1 MEGPRDK
8 QVLDVKFPKA
18 QKEVK
23 CIKNKMLLLILYLI
37 NFYNYLAIKKK
48 ENEKPH
54 RLQHSNISVVLSM
67 CRKCKFIIV
76 IGKQSSFCFELLLN
90 MTSYWHRA
98 LYKL

>member
-37 NFYNYLAIKKK
+37 NFYNYLAIKK
-48 ENEKPH
+48 
-54 RLQHSNISVVLSM
+54 
-67 CRKCKFIIV
+67 RK
-76 IGKQSSFCFELLLN
+76 
-90 MTSYWHRA
+90 
-98 LYKL
+98 